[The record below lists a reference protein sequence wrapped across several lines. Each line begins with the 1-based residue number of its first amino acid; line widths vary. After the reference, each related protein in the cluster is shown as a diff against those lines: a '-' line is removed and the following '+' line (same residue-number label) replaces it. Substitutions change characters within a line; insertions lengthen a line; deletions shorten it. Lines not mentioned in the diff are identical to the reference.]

1 MIDTLKTGK
10 FVLPTNNELSY
21 EFTDTAI
28 KSTLKRMIT
37 TKEEEVF
44 ISMNRLTEEMIG
56 KFSKKVNNVRQQMM
70 LS

>member
-1 MIDTLKTGK
+1 MIDTVKQGK
-10 FVLPTNNELSY
+10 FVLPFKNELSY

-37 TKEEEVF
+37 TKETEVF
-44 ISMNRLTEEMIG
+44 ISINRFTEEMIE
-56 KFSKKVNNVRQQMM
+56 KFSIKDDNVRQQMM